1 MANVLIID
9 DDELFCEMLRSAME
23 MEGHASSAA
32 HSLADG
38 ARLLE
43 RDVFDAVF
51 LDVRLPDGNGL
62 DMLPRLRHMTSPPEI
77 IIVTAAG
84 DPDGA
89 ELAITDGAWDY
100 VEKPASLEQMR
111 FTLDRALRHRNR
123 QSRQQRRPL
132 DTGGI
137 VGASPRLAACL
148 ERLAEA
154 AMGDA
159 AVLVTGETGTGKE
172 LFARALHR
180 NSRRASG
187 PFITLDCAALSRS
200 LLHSELFGYQRG
212 AFTGALESRAG
223 LIRQAHGGT
232 LFLDEV
238 GELPLAQQKAFLRV
252 LQERRFR
259 PIGSKEEVESDFR
272 LVAATN
278 RNLPDMA
285 ERGAFRKDLL
295 FRLQAVELQ
304 LPPLRERKEDIR
316 ELVTTHAARICRR
329 DGIGAKGFEPDVFE
343 ALAAHDWPGN
353 VRELVNVVEGVL
365 LLAREEPVVHLE
377 HLPVPLRA
385 RMVRHRL
392 APGTGANATGAP
404 STVGTVGTA
413 GNAGMAGMTCVAGQA
428 GQWGLGGFA
437 PGKPCAA
444 HPAARDG
451 ALPPDICPGPAGGLP
466 GQPCP
471 VEPFPA
477 PLPPGSTPRTC
488 PAPPQ
493 AWKDHRNAA
502 LGSVEKG
509 YLHHLLLASE
519 GNITRAARMAGLS
532 RQRLYALLR
541 KHGVMRQWREDEASI
556 KQ

>member
-1 MANVLIID
+1 MANVLILD

-32 HSLADG
+32 HSLAEG
-38 ARLLE
+38 ALLLE

-62 DMLPRLRHMTSPPEI
+62 DMLPRLRHMASPPEI

-111 FTLDRALRHRNR
+111 FTLDRALRHRDR
-123 QSRQQRRPL
+123 QARMHRRPL

-159 AVLVTGETGTGKE
+159 AVLITGETGTGKE

-200 LLHSELFGYQRG
+200 LLHSELFGYRRG
-212 AFTGALESRAG
+212 AFTGAMESRAG
-223 LIRQAHGGT
+223 LIRQADGGT

-259 PIGSKEEVESDFR
+259 PIGSREEVESDFR

-285 ERGAFRKDLL
+285 QRGAFRKDLL
-295 FRLQAVELQ
+295 FRLQAVEVQ

-316 ELVTTHAARICRR
+316 ELVAAHAARICRR
-329 DGIGAKGFEPDVFE
+329 DDIGAKSFDPEVFE
-343 ALAAHDWPGN
+343 ALAAYDWPGN
-353 VRELVNVVEGVL
+353 VRELVNVVEGAL
-365 LLAREEPVVHLE
+365 LQAREEPVVQPE

-385 RMVRHRL
+385 RRARHRL
-392 APGTGANATGAP
+392 APGAGAGADGFGNLAGQGTPGNARSPAGCVPGIACPPPATGAP
-404 STVGTVGTA
+404 GQTVS
-413 GNAGMAGMTCVAGQA
+413 
-428 GQWGLGGFA
+428 GGIA
-437 PGKPCAA
+437 
-444 HPAARDG
+444 
-451 ALPPDICPGPAGGLP
+451 
-466 GQPCP
+466 
-471 VEPFPA
+471 PA
-477 PLPPGSTPRTC
+477 PQPPCGI
-488 PAPPQ
+488 APP
-493 AWKDHRNAA
+493 AWKDYRNAA

-509 YLHHLLLASE
+509 YLHHLLLASG

-541 KHGVMRQWREDEASI
+541 KHGVMRQWAGDGSSTPE
-556 KQ
+556 

>member
-1 MANVLIID
+1 MANVLILD

-32 HSLADG
+32 HSLAEG

-43 RDVFDAVF
+43 RDTFDAVF

-62 DMLPRLRHMTSPPEI
+62 DMLPRLRRMASPPEI

-111 FTLDRALRHRNR
+111 FSLDRALRHRDR
-123 QSRQQRRPL
+123 QTRMQRRPL

-159 AVLVTGETGTGKE
+159 AVLITGETGTGKE

-212 AFTGALESRAG
+212 AFTGAMESRAG
-223 LIRQAHGGT
+223 LIRQADGGT

-295 FRLQAVELQ
+295 FRLQAVELR

-316 ELVTTHAARICRR
+316 ELATTHAARICRR
-329 DGIGAKGFEPDVFE
+329 DGIAAKGFDPEVFE

-353 VRELVNVVEGVL
+353 VRELVNVVEGAL
-365 LLAREEPVVHLE
+365 LLAREEPVVQPE
-377 HLPVPLRA
+377 HLPVPMRA
-385 RMVRHRL
+385 RRARHRL
-392 APGTGANATGAP
+392 TPDGHVREFDTGTPQARTAPATGQCPALAATGP
-404 STVGTVGTA
+404 HAQACPPRVACGA
-413 GNAGMAGMTCVAGQA
+413 GAM
-428 GQWGLGGFA
+428 
-437 PGKPCAA
+437 PGDP
-444 HPAARDG
+444 PAA
-451 ALPPDICPGPAGGLP
+451 
-466 GQPCP
+466 
-471 VEPFPA
+471 
-477 PLPPGSTPRTC
+477 
-488 PAPPQ
+488 
-493 AWKDHRNAA
+493 WKEYRAEA
-502 LGSVEKG
+502 LGNVEKG
-509 YLHHLLLASE
+509 YLHHLLLASG
-519 GNITRAARMAGLS
+519 GNISRAARMAGLS

-541 KHGVMRQWREDEASI
+541 KHGVARHWIGGETANEE
-556 KQ
+556 

>member
-9 DDELFCEMLRSAME
+9 DDELFREMLRSAME
-23 MEGHASSAA
+23 MEGHASAAA
-32 HSLADG
+32 HSLAEG

-62 DMLPRLRHMTSPPEI
+62 DMLPRLRHMASPPEI

-123 QSRQQRRPL
+123 QTRQQRRPL
-132 DTGGI
+132 DTGNI

-212 AFTGALESRAG
+212 AFTGAMESRAG

-272 LVAATN
+272 LVAAPN
-278 RNLPDMA
+278 RNLPEMA
-285 ERGAFRKDLL
+285 ERGSFRKDLL

-329 DGIGAKGFEPDVFE
+329 DGIGAKGFEPEVFE

-353 VRELVNVVEGVL
+353 VRELVNVVEGAL
-365 LLAREEPVVHLE
+365 LLAREEPVVQLE

-392 APGTGANATGAP
+392 APGTGASSASSA
-404 STVGTVGTA
+404 STA
-413 GNAGMAGMTCVAGQA
+413 GIAGLSATADGAIQA
-428 GQWGLGGFA
+428 GQWGLDGFA
-437 PGKPCAA
+437 PGKPCTA
-444 HPAARDG
+444 HPAAPDCG
-451 ALPPDICPGPAGGLP
+451 LPPGICPGGAGGIPGLP
-466 GQPCP
+466 CSA
-471 VEPFPA
+471 EISPA
-477 PLPPGSTPRTC
+477 FLPSRGTPR
-488 PAPPQ
+488 PSHAPPQ
-493 AWKDHRNAA
+493 AWKDYRTAA

-509 YLHHLLLASE
+509 YLHHLVLASG
-519 GNITRAARMAGLS
+519 GNITKAARMAGLS

-541 KHGVMRQWREDEASI
+541 KHGVMRQWVEDDASI
-556 KQ
+556 K

>member
-1 MANVLIID
+1 MANVLILD

-32 HSLADG
+32 HSLAEG

-43 RDVFDAVF
+43 REVFDAVF

-62 DMLPRLRHMTSPPEI
+62 DMLPRLRRMASPPEI

-111 FTLDRALRHRNR
+111 VTLDRALRHHDRQARLNR
-123 QSRQQRRPL
+123 RSL

-137 VGASPRLAACL
+137 VGGSPRLTACL
-148 ERLAEA
+148 ERLSEA
-154 AMGDA
+154 AMGNA
-159 AVLVTGETGTGKE
+159 AVLITGETGTGKE

-212 AFTGALESRAG
+212 AFTGAIESRAG
-223 LIRQAHGGT
+223 LIRQADRGT

-252 LQERRFR
+252 LQEHRFR

-278 RNLPDMA
+278 RNLREMA

-329 DGIGAKGFEPDVFE
+329 DGIAAKDFDPEVFE
-343 ALAAHDWPGN
+343 ALAAHEWPGN
-353 VRELVNVVEGVL
+353 VRELVNVVEGAL
-365 LLAREEPVVHLE
+365 LQAREEPTVQLE

-385 RMVRHRL
+385 RRARHRL
-392 APGTGANATGAP
+392 APGIP
-404 STVGTVGTA
+404 A
-413 GNAGMAGMTCVAGQA
+413 GNGAFGMAT
-428 GQWGLGGFA
+428 
-437 PGKPCAA
+437 A
-444 HPAARDG
+444 HPA
-451 ALPPDICPGPAGGLP
+451 LAGGAEAA
-466 GQPCP
+466 GDCP
-471 VEPFPA
+471 LSA
-477 PLPPGSTPRTC
+477 IC
-488 PAPPQ
+488 PAPSGGLGDEPGGKQPGLAAPCAVFPALMPPQ
-493 AWKDHRNAA
+493 GMPCPRADAPHAWKDYRNAA
-502 LGSVEKG
+502 LDQVEKG
-509 YLHHLLLASE
+509 YLHHLLLHSE
-519 GNITRAARMAGLS
+519 GNITKAARMAGMS

-541 KHGVMRQWREDEASI
+541 KHRMVRQWVGDGVST
-556 KQ
+556 

>member
-1 MANVLIID
+1 MANVLILD

-32 HSLADG
+32 HSLAEG
-38 ARLLE
+38 ALLLK

-62 DMLPRLRHMTSPPEI
+62 DMLPRLRHMASPPEI

-111 FTLDRALRHRNR
+111 FTLDRALRHRDR
-123 QSRQQRRPL
+123 QARMHRRPL

-159 AVLVTGETGTGKE
+159 AVLITGETGTGKE

-200 LLHSELFGYQRG
+200 LLHSELFGYRRG
-212 AFTGALESRAG
+212 AFTGAMESRAG
-223 LIRQAHGGT
+223 LIRQADGGT

-259 PIGSKEEVESDFR
+259 PIGSREEVESDFR

-285 ERGAFRKDLL
+285 QRGAFRKDLL
-295 FRLQAVELQ
+295 FRLQAVEVQ

-316 ELVTTHAARICRR
+316 ELVAAHAARICRR
-329 DGIGAKGFEPDVFE
+329 DDIGAKSFDPEVFE
-343 ALAAHDWPGN
+343 ALAAYDWPGN
-353 VRELVNVVEGVL
+353 VRELVNVVEGAL
-365 LLAREEPVVHLE
+365 LQAREEPVVQPE

-385 RMVRHRL
+385 RRARHRL
-392 APGTGANATGAP
+392 APGAGAGADGFGNLAGQGTPGNAKSPAGCVPGIACPPPAAGAP
-404 STVGTVGTA
+404 GQTVSGGTA
-413 GNAGMAGMTCVAGQA
+413 
-428 GQWGLGGFA
+428 
-437 PGKPCAA
+437 
-444 HPAARDG
+444 
-451 ALPPDICPGPAGGLP
+451 
-466 GQPCP
+466 
-471 VEPFPA
+471 PA
-477 PLPPGSTPRTC
+477 PQPPCGI
-488 PAPPQ
+488 APP
-493 AWKDHRNAA
+493 AWKDYRNAA

-509 YLHHLLLASE
+509 YLRHLLLASG

-541 KHGVMRQWREDEASI
+541 KHGVMRQWAGDSSSTPE
-556 KQ
+556 

>member
-62 DMLPRLRHMTSPPEI
+62 DMLPRLRHMASPPEI

-123 QSRQQRRPL
+123 QTRQLRRPL

-137 VGASPRLAACL
+137 VGASQRLAACL

-212 AFTGALESRAG
+212 AFTGAMESRAG

-285 ERGAFRKDLL
+285 ERGTFRKDLL

-316 ELVTTHAARICRR
+316 ELVATHAERICRR
-329 DGIGAKGFEPDVFE
+329 DGIGAKGFEPDVYE

-353 VRELVNVVEGVL
+353 VRELVNVVEGAL
-365 LLAREEPVVHLE
+365 LLAHEEPVVQLE

-392 APGTGANATGAP
+392 APGAGANATGAA
-404 STVGTVGTA
+404 SAAAAALA
-413 GNAGMAGMTCVAGQA
+413 GNAGQG
-428 GQWGLGGFA
+428 GQWGPGGFA
-437 PGKPCAA
+437 PGKPCMAY
-444 HPAARDG
+444 PAAPDG
-451 ALPPDICPGPAGGLP
+451 GLPPDICPGIAGGIQGLPCPAEFPPGLQPSCGAP
-466 GQPCP
+466 GQHH
-471 VEPFPA
+471 
-477 PLPPGSTPRTC
+477 THPRV
-488 PAPPQ
+488 
-493 AWKDHRNAA
+493 WRDYRNAA

-519 GNITRAARMAGLS
+519 GNITKAARMAGLS

-541 KHGVMRQWREDEASI
+541 KHGVMRQWVDDDLSS
-556 KQ
+556 KK

>member
-32 HSLADG
+32 HSLAAG

-111 FTLDRALRHRNR
+111 FSLERALRHRNR
-123 QSRQQRRPL
+123 QARQQRRPL

-137 VGASPRLAACL
+137 VGDSQRLAACL

-212 AFTGALESRAG
+212 AFTGAMESRAG

-285 ERGAFRKDLL
+285 ERGTFRKDLL

-316 ELVTTHAARICRR
+316 ELTTTHAARICRR
-329 DGIGAKGFEPDVFE
+329 DGIGAKGFEPEVFE

-353 VRELVNVVEGVL
+353 VRELVNVVEGAL
-365 LLAREEPVVHLE
+365 LLAREEPLVHLE

-385 RMVRHRL
+385 RMARHRL
-392 APGTGANATGAP
+392 APGTGASVSGGGGTTGP
-404 STVGTVGTA
+404 TGE
-413 GNAGMAGMTCVAGQA
+413 AGQA
-428 GQWGLGGFA
+428 GPLAGRPCMA
-437 PGKPCAA
+437 PSTA
-444 HPAARDG
+444 
-451 ALPPDICPGPAGGLP
+451 PDGGLLP
-466 GQPCP
+466 GIC
-471 VEPFPA
+471 A
-477 PLPPGSTPRTC
+477 GTAAPPGSPCPGEAAPALQPTRGTPL
-488 PAPPQ
+488 
-493 AWKDHRNAA
+493 AWKDYRNAA
-502 LGSVEKG
+502 LGNVEKG
-509 YLHHLLLASE
+509 YLHQLLLDSG
-519 GNITRAARMAGLS
+519 GNITKAARMAGLS

-541 KHGVMRQWREDEASI
+541 KHGAMRQWVGDDTSRKA
-556 KQ
+556 

>member
-62 DMLPRLRHMTSPPEI
+62 DMLPRLRHMASPPEI

-111 FTLDRALRHRNR
+111 FSLDRALRHRNR
-123 QSRQQRRPL
+123 QTRQLRRPL

-137 VGASPRLAACL
+137 VGASQRLAACL

-159 AVLVTGETGTGKE
+159 AVLITGETGTGKE

-200 LLHSELFGYQRG
+200 LLQSELFGYQRG
-212 AFTGALESRAG
+212 AFTGAMESRAG

-278 RNLPDMA
+278 RNLPGMA

-316 ELVTTHAARICRR
+316 ELVTTHAERICRR
-329 DGIGAKGFEPDVFE
+329 DGIGAKGFDPEVFE

-353 VRELVNVVEGVL
+353 VRELVNVVEGAL
-365 LLAREEPVVHLE
+365 LLAREEPVVQLE

-392 APGTGANATGAP
+392 APGAGAAPPGIPAMVGKANATCAAAA
-404 STVGTVGTA
+404 TA
-413 GNAGMAGMTCVAGQA
+413 MPGMADQA
-428 GQWGLGGFA
+428 VQWGLGGFA
-437 PGKPCAA
+437 PGKACMP
-444 HPAARDG
+444 HPAAPDG
-451 ALPPDICPGPAGGLP
+451 PP
-466 GQPCP
+466 PCP
-471 VEPFPA
+471 AEPSPA
-477 PLPPGSTPRTC
+477 RQPSCGT
-488 PAPPQ
+488 PQ
-493 AWKDHRNAA
+493 AWKDYRNAA

-541 KHGVMRQWREDEASI
+541 KHGVMRQWVDDGAPD
-556 KQ
+556 KK